1 MHEHSTCQY
10 LTAPDINPIDPKGA
24 PATNHLQTATTSRS
38 RTPTTQ
44 AHPLVMTTTA
54 TQRGAPP
61 PPPPQSARSTPSD
74 QTQATTSTPSTPN
87 TPGMP
92 RHSDIDQ
99 EHIDKRHSDTTTA
112 PAQATATK
120 IALDQTTQVR
130 PRAARQVTSR
140 RANQQT
146 TMQARRRHDEVAPGW
161 K

>member
-1 MHEHSTCQY
+1 
-10 LTAPDINPIDPKGA
+10 
-24 PATNHLQTATTSRS
+24 
-38 RTPTTQ
+38 
-44 AHPLVMTTTA
+44 MTTTA

-146 TMQARRRHDEVAPGW
+146 TMQARRRHDAGTTHARRGGTFPLLGIDQTISHNHLQKRVINTLSYQDSNSSNSLAQ
-161 K
+161 